1 MASEFWSQCLDEL
14 KTEFSPE
21 LFHTWFADLTV
32 DDSVLSDDQLKIFAS
47 SAAKL
52 SALKTAYSQKL
63 SEIVNRIAGRHI
75 ALTWCVSQTPA
86 VSLPVAPAS
95 ENVDKPLSPSAQ
107 IKSGLLPDLTFENFV
122 QGKANQMAF
131 AAALQVANSSG
142 KPIYNP
148 LIIYGGVGLGK
159 THLMHAIGH
168 QFLKNN
174 PARRVLC
181 ISAQQYL
188 EEFTGVMRLMNADP
202 KHCATLKTVIR
213 ISICF

>member
-75 ALTWCVSQTPA
+75 ELTWCVSQTPA
-86 VSLPVAPAS
+86 DTFPVATAS
-95 ENVDKPLSPSAQ
+95 
-107 IKSGLLPDLTFENFV
+107 
-122 QGKANQMAF
+122 
-131 AAALQVANSSG
+131 
-142 KPIYNP
+142 
-148 LIIYGGVGLGK
+148 
-159 THLMHAIGH
+159 
-168 QFLKNN
+168 
-174 PARRVLC
+174 
-181 ISAQQYL
+181 
-188 EEFTGVMRLMNADP
+188 
-202 KHCATLKTVIR
+202 
-213 ISICF
+213 